1 MDDRPEPPRPRIAAR
16 SAGYAGWIA
25 AAEPRSFDL
34 DSQRHAATRL
44 EGQPLISVLVP
55 VYRVPLEFLA
65 AALDSLSAQTYPHWE
80 ACLACADPDDAEIP
94 RLLAARQQ
102 ADARVRIVKLDV
114 NDGIS
119 AATNAALAAAR
130 GEFIALLDHDDLLA
144 PEAFHRM
151 AEAIQATPDADLL
164 YSDKDCIDERGT
176 IRQRPLF
183 KPEWSPEMLYS
194 ANYLTHLNLLR
205 RSLVVDLG
213 GFRAHTDGA
222 QDWDI
227 FLRVSEQARS
237 IVRVPGVHYH
247 WRLHAA
253 STSLG
258 GVAAKPYVS
267 NAQHVALQESLD
279 RRELPAEIV
288 PSPESGFQVRFRI
301 PAEAP
306 VHVILE
312 GTAQAPTELG
322 PLVREVAAA
331 LAALPIDIPAGA
343 APEPLRRRL
352 TVLAHADRREA
363 VIAAVSAEGGT
374 PGDVEVEVLDCRPE
388 QVALETQVRT
398 AVARWSARRGA
409 IVFVSGRV
417 AVLREGWLA
426 ALVGWVTAHPEIGF
440 ATGLVVGAD
449 GNVIECG
456 LVVDAKGEGTPL
468 FRGIPPTQWGSFG
481 GPMWYRNTSAA
492 NPWALA
498 VKADAWKEADGLD
511 PTLRLDRAFTT
522 LCTRIRGQGYRGVV
536 EPHARVTIGP
546 GPLAPV
552 PPFDSSLGNDP
563 YFHPAYASVVPLRLG
578 SGPEA
583 SRARR
588 PRVLRHLPPA
598 LVVAGMHRSGTSLVA
613 SLVAGAGVSM
623 GTRLLA
629 AGRGN
634 TRGHFEDL
642 DFQEFH
648 QRALRSNGLHGDGL
662 VPAGQP
668 EVPEALEPRA
678 RELVAARRVTGKPW
692 GWKDPRTLL
701 FLDFWNE
708 AVPETSWLLVFR
720 SPWEVADSLYRR
732 LDETTTSDPLLAIQ
746 AWMHANRLLLDFA
759 RRHPGRCL
767 VRELGQVT
775 TDPRRTFAAIRS
787 HLGVPLGKPP
797 ACFDPALLGGD
808 SAVIEEQAE
817 IVRTFLPE
825 AEALYHDLRREAGS
839 EVPLPAAR
847 RRSQADPRR
856 VAAVAAVTAWAR
868 ASRTQIHALAAHA
881 SAVEAAAARD
891 AAMQTAAA
899 ASAAAKEAGDTLT
912 RDAALVRTEAAR
924 EVAAV
929 RAEMARDSTAV
940 RAAAEAEI
948 AAARAELSRVTA
960 SCADTTRQVLDQE
973 ASRTAEIAR
982 QRDEIEA
989 LLGELHRVHVRLDEA
1004 TGVAALE
1011 PRKRTV
1017 DKLRREAS
1025 RLARQARRI
1034 VREQVLGGKQGDRQR

>member
-1 MDDRPEPPRPRIAAR
+1 MDNRRPLAPPQGSQAR
-16 SAGYAGWIA
+16 SGGYASWID

-34 DSQRHAATRL
+34 DSQRAAGARL

-65 AALDSLSAQTYPHWE
+65 AALDSLAAQTYPHWE

-119 AATNAALAAAR
+119 AATNASLAAAR

-151 AEAIQATPDADLL
+151 AEAIQGAPDADLL
-164 YSDKDCIDERGT
+164 YSDKDCIDEQGK

-205 RSLVVDLG
+205 RSLVVALG

-267 NAQHVALQESLD
+267 NAQQVALQESLD
-279 RRELPAEIV
+279 RRDLPAVIV

-306 VHVILE
+306 VHVIIE
-312 GTAQAPTELG
+312 GTAQGSAELG
-322 PLVREVAAA
+322 VLVRDIA
-331 LAALPIDIPAGA
+331 LTLSTLPVDVPPGT

-352 TVLAHADRREA
+352 TVLSHPNRRDTLIAELA
-363 VIAAVSAEGGT
+363 VDQGSMSGIDIAVVDSRPAE
-374 PGDVEVEVLDCRPE
+374 
-388 QVALETQVRT
+388 VALDLKT
-398 AVARWSARRGA
+398 AVKAWPAAGGA
-409 IVFVSGRV
+409 IVFVSGAV

-440 ATGLVVGAD
+440 ASGLIVGAD
-449 GNVIECG
+449 GNVVECG
-456 LVVDAKGEGTPL
+456 LVVDANGEGTPL

-498 VKADAWKEADGLD
+498 LKAEAWESVRGINPRLHLPQAFVDLCGN
-511 PTLRLDRAFTT
+511 LRR
-522 LCTRIRGQGYRGVV
+522 RGYRGVV

-552 PPFDSSLGNDP
+552 PPFDPSLGDDP
-563 YFHPAYASVVPLRLG
+563 YFHPAYASIVPLRLA

-588 PRVLRHLPPA
+588 PRALRCLPPA

-634 TRGHFEDL
+634 ERGHFEDL
-642 DFQEFH
+642 DFQELH
-648 QRALRSNGLHGDGL
+648 QKALRANGLHGDGI

-668 EVPEALEPRA
+668 AVPAGLLSRA
-678 RELVAARRVTGKPW
+678 RELIAARRATGKPW

-701 FLDFWNE
+701 FLDFWSEVAPE
-708 AVPETSWLLVFR
+708 ASWLLVFR

-732 LDETTTSDPLLAIQ
+732 LDETTTSDPLLAIH

-775 TDPRRTFAAIRS
+775 AEPRRTFAAIRD

-808 SAVIEEQAE
+808 RSVVEEQAE
-817 IVRTFLPE
+817 LVRTLLPE
-825 AEALYHDLRREAGS
+825 ADALYHELRREAGS
-839 EVPLPAAR
+839 EVPLPASR
-847 RRSQADPRR
+847 CRTHDDPRR
-856 VAAVAAVTAWAR
+856 AAALAGVTAWAR
-868 ASRTQIHALAAHA
+868 ASRTQTHAHAAHV
-881 SAVEAAAARD
+881 SAVEAVASRD
-891 AAMQTAAA
+891 AAIGMAAA
-899 ASAAAKEAGDTLT
+899 AGAAAEEARDTLA
-912 RDAALVRTEAAR
+912 REAAFVRAEAAR
-924 EVAAV
+924 EVATV
-929 RAEMARDSTAV
+929 RAEMARDSIEV

-948 AAARAELSRVTA
+948 AAVRAELSRVTA
-960 SCADTTRQVLDQE
+960 ACADTTRQVLDEE
-973 ASRTAEIAR
+973 ASRSAEIAR
-982 QRDEIEA
+982 QHDEIEA

-1004 TGVAALE
+1004 TGVAALK
-1011 PRKRTV
+1011 PRKWTV
-1017 DKLRREAS
+1017 DKVRREAS

-1034 VREQVLGGKQGDRQR
+1034 VRQQVLGGRKGDRQR

>member
-1 MDDRPEPPRPRIAAR
+1 MDNRRPRTPPRGSEAR
-16 SAGYAGWIA
+16 SSGYAAWIA
-25 AAEPRSFDL
+25 AAEPRACDL
-34 DSQRHAATRL
+34 DSQRAAATRL

-65 AALDSLSAQTYPHWE
+65 AALDSLAAQTYPHWE

-119 AATNAALAAAR
+119 AATNAALAAAQ

-151 AEAIQATPDADLL
+151 AEAIQASPDADLL
-164 YSDKDCIDERGT
+164 YSDKDCIDERGKV
-176 IRQRPLF
+176 RQRPLF

-213 GFRAHTDGA
+213 GFRTHTDGA

-237 IVRVPGVHYH
+237 IVRVPGIHYH

-267 NAQHVALQESLD
+267 NAQQVALQESLD
-279 RRELPAEIV
+279 RLDLPAEIV

-306 VHVILE
+306 VHVIIE
-312 GTAQAPTELG
+312 GTAQAPAELG
-322 PLVREVAAA
+322 PLVRDIAAA
-331 LAALPIDIPAGA
+331 LSTLPVDLPPGA

-352 TVLAHADRREA
+352 TVLSPPDRRDALTAELAAHEGRLSGIDIA
-363 VIAAVSAEGGT
+363 VVDSR
-374 PGDVEVEVLDCRPE
+374 PGE
-388 QVALETQVRT
+388 VALDLKT
-398 AVARWSARRGA
+398 AVKAWPTDGGA

-449 GNVIECG
+449 GLVVECG
-456 LVVDAKGEGTPL
+456 LVVDVKGEGTPL
-468 FRGIPPTQWGSFG
+468 FRGTPPTQWGSFG

-498 VKADAWKEADGLD
+498 LKADAWEEADGLD

-522 LCTRIRGQGYRGVV
+522 LCSRIRGQGYRGVV
-536 EPHARVTIGP
+536 EPHARVTLGP
-546 GPLAPV
+546 GPLDPV
-552 PPFDSSLGNDP
+552 PPFDRSLGEDP
-563 YFHPAYASVVPLRLG
+563 YFHPSYASVVPLRLG

-588 PRVLRHLPPA
+588 PRALRSLTPA

-634 TRGHFEDL
+634 ARGHFEDL

-648 QRALRSNGLHGDGL
+648 QRALRANGLHGDGI

-668 EVPEALEPRA
+668 AVPEGLEPRA
-678 RELVAARRVTGKPW
+678 HELVAARRAMGKPW

-701 FLDFWNE
+701 FLDFWSEVAPE
-708 AVPETSWLLVFR
+708 ASWLLVFR

-732 LDETTTSDPLLAIQ
+732 LDETTTSDPLLAIH

-767 VRELGQVT
+767 IRELGQVT
-775 TDPRRTFAAIRS
+775 AEPERTFAAIRD
-787 HLGVPLGKPP
+787 HLGVPLDEPP

-808 SAVIEEQAE
+808 RAAIEEHAE
-817 IVRTFLPE
+817 LVGTLLPE
-825 AEALYHDLRREAGS
+825 ADALYHDLRREAGS
-839 EVPLPAAR
+839 AVPLPASR

-856 VAAVAAVTAWAR
+856 AAAVAAVTAWAR
-868 ASRTQIHALAAHA
+868 ASRTQTHAHAAHV
-881 SAVEAAAARD
+881 SAVEAVAARD
-891 AAMQTAAA
+891 AAIGTAAA
-899 ASAAAKEAGDTLT
+899 ASAAAIEARET
-912 RDAALVRTEAAR
+912 LVREAA
-924 EVAAV
+924 AI
-929 RAEMARDSTAV
+929 RAEAARDSTAV
-940 RAAAEAEI
+940 RAAAAAEI
-948 AAARAELSRVTA
+948 AALRAELSRVTA

-1004 TGVAALE
+1004 TGVAALK
-1011 PRKRTV
+1011 PGKRTV
-1017 DKLRREAS
+1017 DKVRREAS

-1034 VREQVLGGKQGDRQR
+1034 VREQVLGAKQGNRKP

>member
-1 MDDRPEPPRPRIAAR
+1 MDNRRPMVPPRRSQAR
-16 SAGYAGWIA
+16 SGGYASWID

-34 DSQRHAATRL
+34 DSQRDAGT
-44 EGQPLISVLVP
+44 GGDSQPLISVLVP

-65 AALDSLSAQTYPHWE
+65 AALDSLSAQTYSHWE
-80 ACLACADPDDAEIP
+80 ACLACADAEDAEIP

-164 YSDKDCIDERGT
+164 YSDKDCIDERGK

-267 NAQHVALQESLD
+267 NAQQVALQESLD
-279 RRELPAEIV
+279 RRDLSAEIV

-306 VHVILE
+306 VHVIVE
-312 GTAQAPTELG
+312 GTAQTPAELG
-322 PLVREVAAA
+322 PLVRDIAAA
-331 LAALPIDIPAGA
+331 LSTLPVDIPPGA
-343 APEPLRRRL
+343 APELLRRRL
-352 TVLAHADRREA
+352 TVLSPPDRRDA
-363 VIAAVSAEGGT
+363 LIAELAAHEGRLSGVDIALVDSR
-374 PGDVEVEVLDCRPE
+374 PGE
-388 QVALETQVRT
+388 VALNLKS
-398 AVARWSARRGA
+398 AVKAWPSDDGA
-409 IVFVSGRV
+409 IVVVSGRV

-449 GNVIECG
+449 GNVVECG

-498 VKADAWKEADGLD
+498 LKAEAWQSVRGINPLLCL
-511 PTLRLDRAFTT
+511 PQAFVD
-522 LCTRIRGQGYRGVV
+522 LCGNVRRRGYRGVV

-552 PPFDSSLGNDP
+552 PPFDPSLGDDP

-578 SGPEA
+578 SGPES

-588 PRVLRHLPPA
+588 PRALQSLPPA

-634 TRGHFEDL
+634 ARGHFEDL
-642 DFQEFH
+642 DFQELH
-648 QRALRSNGLHGDGL
+648 QKALRANGLHGDGI

-668 EVPEALEPRA
+668 HVPEGLEPRA
-678 RELVAARRVTGKPW
+678 RELIAARRANGKPW

-701 FLDFWNE
+701 FLDFWSEVAPE
-708 AVPETSWLLVFR
+708 ASWLLVFR

-732 LDETTTSDPLLAIQ
+732 LDETTTSDPLLAIH

-775 TDPRRTFAAIRS
+775 AAPERTFAAIRD

-797 ACFDPALLGGD
+797 ACFDPTLLGGD
-808 SAVIEEQAE
+808 QGVIEEQAE
-817 IVRTFLPE
+817 LVRTLLPE
-825 AEALYHDLRREAGS
+825 ADSLYHELRREAGS
-839 EVPLPAAR
+839 AVPLPTTR
-847 RRSQADPRR
+847 RRSEADPRR
-856 VAAVAAVTAWAR
+856 AAAVAGVTAWAR
-868 ASRTQIHALAAHA
+868 ASRTQTHAHAAHV
-881 SAVEAAAARD
+881 SAVEAVAARD
-891 AAMQTAAA
+891 AAIATAAA
-899 ASAAAKEAGDTLT
+899 ANAAAIEARETLARET
-912 RDAALVRTEAAR
+912 AAIRAAAAR
-924 EVAAV
+924 EVA
-929 RAEMARDSTAV
+929 TV

-948 AAARAELSRVTA
+948 AAARAELSRVRA
-960 SCADTTRQVLDQE
+960 SSADTTRQVLDQE

-1004 TGVAALE
+1004 TGVAALK
-1011 PRKRTV
+1011 PGKRTI
-1017 DKLRREAS
+1017 DKVRREAS

>member
-1 MDDRPEPPRPRIAAR
+1 MDDRRPMVPPRRSQAR
-16 SAGYAGWIA
+16 SGGYASWID

-34 DSQRHAATRL
+34 DSQRDAGTGSDSH
-44 EGQPLISVLVP
+44 PLISVLVP

-65 AALDSLSAQTYPHWE
+65 AALDSLSAQTYSHWE
-80 ACLACADPDDAEIP
+80 ACLACADPEDAEIP

-119 AATNAALAAAR
+119 AATNASLAAAR

-151 AEAIQATPDADLL
+151 AEAIQASPDADLL
-164 YSDKDCIDERGT
+164 YSDKDCIDEQGK

-205 RSLVVDLG
+205 RSLVVALG
-213 GFRAHTDGA
+213 GFRPHTDGA

-267 NAQHVALQESLD
+267 NAQQVALQESLD
-279 RRELPAEIV
+279 RLDLPAEIV
-288 PSPESGFQVRFRI
+288 PSPESGFQVCFRI

-306 VHVILE
+306 VHVIID
-312 GTAQAPTELG
+312 GTAQAPAELG
-322 PLVREVAAA
+322 PLVRDIAAA
-331 LAALPIDIPAGA
+331 LSTLPVDVPAGA

-352 TVLAHADRREA
+352 TVLSPPDRRDA
-363 VIAAVSAEGGT
+363 LIAALAAHEGRLSGIDIVVVDSRLGEGALDLKSAVKAWPADG
-374 PGDVEVEVLDCRPE
+374 
-388 QVALETQVRT
+388 
-398 AVARWSARRGA
+398 GA
-409 IVFVSGRV
+409 IVVVSGRV

-449 GNVIECG
+449 GNVVECG

-468 FRGIPPTQWGSFG
+468 FRGTPPTQWGSFG

-498 VKADAWKEADGLD
+498 LKADAWEEAAGLD

-546 GPLAPV
+546 GPLAAV
-552 PPFDSSLGNDP
+552 PAFDPSLGEDP
-563 YFHPAYASVVPLRLG
+563 YFHPAYASVVPLRLAA
-578 SGPEA
+578 GPEA

-588 PRVLRHLPPA
+588 PLALQGLPSA

-613 SLVAGAGVSM
+613 SLVVGAGVSM
-623 GTRLLA
+623 GARLLA

-634 TRGHFEDL
+634 ERGHFEDL

-648 QRALRSNGLHGDGL
+648 QRALRANGLHGDGI
-662 VPAGQP
+662 VPAGEP
-668 EVPEALEPRA
+668 AVPEGLLPRA
-678 RELVAARRVTGKPW
+678 RELVAARRATGKPW

-701 FLDFWNE
+701 FLDFWSEVAPE
-708 AVPETSWLLVFR
+708 ASWLLVFR

-732 LDETTTSDPLLAIQ
+732 LDETTTSDPLLAIH

-775 TDPRRTFAAIRS
+775 AEPERTFAAIRN

-808 SAVIEEQAE
+808 RGVIEEQAE
-817 IVRTFLPE
+817 LVRTLLPE
-825 AEALYHDLRREAGS
+825 ADALYHDLRREAGS
-839 EVPLPAAR
+839 AVPLPATR

-856 VAAVAAVTAWAR
+856 AAALTGVTAWAR
-868 ASRTQIHALAAHA
+868 ASRTQTHAHAAHV
-881 SAVEAAAARD
+881 SAVEAVAARD
-891 AAMQTAAA
+891 AAIGMAAA
-899 ASAAAKEAGDTLT
+899 ASAAAEEARDTLA
-912 RDAALVRTEAAR
+912 REAATIH
-924 EVAAV
+924 ADA
-929 RAEMARDSTAV
+929 ARDSTAV
-940 RAAAEAEI
+940 RAAAAAEI
-948 AAARAELSRVTA
+948 AAVRAELSRVTA
-960 SCADTTRQVLDQE
+960 SYADTTRQVLDQE

-1004 TGVAALE
+1004 TGVAALK
-1011 PRKRTV
+1011 PGKRTI
-1017 DKLRREAS
+1017 DKVRREAS

-1034 VREQVLGGKQGDRQR
+1034 VREQVLGDRKENRQR

>member
-1 MDDRPEPPRPRIAAR
+1 MDDRQEPPRPRIAAR

-25 AAEPRSFDL
+25 AAEPRVCDL
-34 DSQRHAATRL
+34 DSQRHAPTRCDS
-44 EGQPLISVLVP
+44 QPLISVLVP
-55 VYRVPLEFLA
+55 VYRVPLEFLV

-130 GEFIALLDHDDLLA
+130 GNFIALLDHDDLLA

-164 YSDKDCIDERGT
+164 YSDKDCIDERGK

-237 IVRVPGVHYH
+237 IVRVPGIHYH

-267 NAQHVALQESLD
+267 NAQQVALQESLD
-279 RRELPAEIV
+279 RRDLPAEIV

-306 VHVILE
+306 VHVILQ
-312 GTAQAPTELG
+312 GTAQAPAELG
-322 PLVREVAAA
+322 PLVRDIAAA
-331 LAALPIDIPAGA
+331 LSSLPVDVPPGA

-352 TVLAHADRREA
+352 TVLSPPDRRDALVAALAAQEGRLSGIDIA
-363 VIAAVSAEGGT
+363 VVDSRPDEIAVDLKSAVKAW
-374 PGDVEVEVLDCRPE
+374 P
-388 QVALETQVRT
+388 T
-398 AVARWSARRGA
+398 AGGA

-449 GNVIECG
+449 GNVVECG
-456 LVVDAKGEGTPL
+456 LVVDAHGEGTPL

-492 NPWALA
+492 SPWALA
-498 VKADAWKEADGLD
+498 VKTDAWKEADGFN

-546 GPLAPV
+546 GPLAAV
-552 PPFDSSLGNDP
+552 PPFDPSLGEDP

-578 SGPEA
+578 SGPES

-588 PRVLRHLPPA
+588 SRALQSLPSA

-634 TRGHFEDL
+634 ARGHFEDL
-642 DFQEFH
+642 DFQELH
-648 QRALRSNGLHGDGL
+648 QKALRANGLHGDGI
-662 VPAGQP
+662 VPTGQP
-668 EVPEALEPRA
+668 DVPEALEPRA
-678 RELVAARRVTGKPW
+678 RELVAARRATGKPW

-701 FLDFWNE
+701 FLDFWSDVAPE
-708 AVPETSWLLVFR
+708 ASWLLVFR

-732 LDETTTSDPLLAIQ
+732 LDETTTSEPLLAIH

-775 TDPRRTFAAIRS
+775 AEPERTFAAIRD

-808 SAVIEEQAE
+808 RGGIEEQAE
-817 IVRTFLPE
+817 LVRTLLPE
-825 AEALYHDLRREAGS
+825 ADSLYHELRREAGS
-839 EVPLPAAR
+839 AVPLPATR

-856 VAAVAAVTAWAR
+856 AAALTGVTAWAR
-868 ASRTQIHALAAHA
+868 ASRTQTHAHAAHV
-881 SAVEAAAARD
+881 SAVEAVAARD
-891 AAMQTAAA
+891 AAIGMAAA
-899 ASAAAKEAGDTLT
+899 ASAAADEARDTLA
-912 RDAALVRTEAAR
+912 REAA
-924 EVAAV
+924 
-929 RAEMARDSTAV
+929 TI

-960 SCADTTRQVLDQE
+960 ASADTTRQVLDQE

-989 LLGELHRVHVRLDEA
+989 LLGELHRVHVRLDEV
-1004 TGVAALE
+1004 TGVAALK
-1011 PRKRTV
+1011 PGKRTI
-1017 DKLRREAS
+1017 DKVRREAS

>member
-1 MDDRPEPPRPRIAAR
+1 MDNRRPMVPPRRSQAR
-16 SAGYAGWIA
+16 SGGYASWID

-34 DSQRHAATRL
+34 DSQRDAGT
-44 EGQPLISVLVP
+44 GGDSQPLISVLVP

-65 AALDSLSAQTYPHWE
+65 AALDSLSAQTYSHWE
-80 ACLACADPDDAEIP
+80 ACLACADAEDAEIP

-119 AATNAALAAAR
+119 AATNASLAAAR

-151 AEAIQATPDADLL
+151 AEAIQASPDADLL
-164 YSDKDCIDERGT
+164 YSDKDCIDEQGK

-205 RSLVVDLG
+205 RSLVVALG
-213 GFRAHTDGA
+213 GFRPHTDGA

-267 NAQHVALQESLD
+267 NAQQVALQESLD
-279 RRELPAEIV
+279 RRDLPAEIV

-306 VHVILE
+306 VHVIVE
-312 GTAQAPTELG
+312 GTAQAPAELA
-322 PLVREVAAA
+322 PLVRDVAAA
-331 LAALPIDIPAGA
+331 LAALPVDIPAGA

-352 TVLAHADRREA
+352 TVLSPPDRRDA
-363 VIAAVSAEGGT
+363 LIAALAAHEGRLSGIDIVVVDSRLGEGALDLKSAVKAWPADG
-374 PGDVEVEVLDCRPE
+374 
-388 QVALETQVRT
+388 
-398 AVARWSARRGA
+398 GA
-409 IVFVSGRV
+409 IVVVSGRV

-449 GNVIECG
+449 GLVVECG

-468 FRGIPPTQWGSFG
+468 FRGTPPTQWGSFG

-498 VKADAWKEADGLD
+498 LKADAWEEAAGLD

-546 GPLAPV
+546 GPLAAV
-552 PPFDSSLGNDP
+552 PAFDPSLGEDP
-563 YFHPAYASVVPLRLG
+563 YFHPAYASVVPLRLAA
-578 SGPEA
+578 GPEA

-588 PRVLRHLPPA
+588 PRALQGLPSA

-634 TRGHFEDL
+634 ARGHFEDL

-648 QRALRSNGLHGDGL
+648 QKALRANGLHGDGI
-662 VPAGQP
+662 VPSGQP
-668 EVPEALEPRA
+668 AVPEGLEPRA
-678 RELVAARRVTGKPW
+678 RELIAARRATGKPW

-708 AVPETSWLLVFR
+708 VVPEASWLLVFR
-720 SPWEVADSLYRR
+720 SPWGVADSLYRR
-732 LDETTTSDPLLAIQ
+732 LDETTTSDPLLAIH

-775 TDPRRTFAAIRS
+775 AEPERTFAAIRD

-808 SAVIEEQAE
+808 RVASEEQAE
-817 IVRTFLPE
+817 LVRTLLPE
-825 AEALYHDLRREAGS
+825 ADALYHDLRREAGS
-839 EVPLPAAR
+839 AVPLPATR

-856 VAAVAAVTAWAR
+856 AAALTGVTAWAR
-868 ASRTQIHALAAHA
+868 ASRTQTHAHAAHV
-881 SAVEAAAARD
+881 SAVEAVAARD
-891 AAMQTAAA
+891 AAIGTAAA
-899 ASAAAKEAGDTLT
+899 ASAAAIE
-912 RDAALVRTEAAR
+912 AR
-924 EVAAV
+924 ETL
-929 RAEMARDSTAV
+929 ARDSTAI
-940 RAAAEAEI
+940 RAAAAAEI
-948 AAARAELSRVTA
+948 AAVRAELSRVTA

-973 ASRTAEIAR
+973 ANRTAEIAR
-982 QRDEIEA
+982 QQDEIEV

-1004 TGVAALE
+1004 TGVAALK
-1011 PRKRTV
+1011 PGKRTI
-1017 DKLRREAS
+1017 DKVRREAS

-1034 VREQVLGGKQGDRQR
+1034 VREQVLGDRKGNRQR

>member
-1 MDDRPEPPRPRIAAR
+1 MVPPRRSQAR
-16 SAGYAGWIA
+16 SGGYASWID

-34 DSQRHAATRL
+34 DSQRDAGA
-44 EGQPLISVLVP
+44 GGDSQPLISVLVP
-55 VYRVPLEFLA
+55 VYRVPLDFLA

-119 AATNAALAAAR
+119 AATNASLAAAR

-151 AEAIQATPDADLL
+151 AEAIQASPEADLL
-164 YSDKDCIDERGT
+164 YSDKDCIDEQGK

-205 RSLVVDLG
+205 RSLVVALG
-213 GFRAHTDGA
+213 GFRPHTDGA

-267 NAQHVALQESLD
+267 NAQQVALQESLD
-279 RRELPAEIV
+279 RLDLPAEIA

-306 VHVILE
+306 VHVIVD
-312 GTAQAPTELG
+312 GTAQAPAELG
-322 PLVREVAAA
+322 PLVRDIAAA
-331 LAALPIDIPAGA
+331 LSTLPVDVPAGA
-343 APEPLRRRL
+343 APELLRRRL
-352 TVLAHADRREA
+352 TVLSPPDRRDA
-363 VIAAVSAEGGT
+363 LIAALAAHEGRLSGIDIAVVDSRPGEGALDLKSAVKAWPAEG
-374 PGDVEVEVLDCRPE
+374 
-388 QVALETQVRT
+388 
-398 AVARWSARRGA
+398 GA
-409 IVFVSGRV
+409 IVFVSGRA

-440 ATGLVVGAD
+440 ATGLIVGAD
-449 GNVIECG
+449 GNVVECG

-468 FRGIPPTQWGSFG
+468 FRGTPPTQWGSFG

-498 VKADAWKEADGLD
+498 LKADAWEEAAGLD

-546 GPLAPV
+546 GPLAAV
-552 PPFDSSLGNDP
+552 PAFDPSLGEDP
-563 YFHPAYASVVPLRLG
+563 YFHPAYASVVPLRLAA
-578 SGPEA
+578 GPEA

-588 PRVLRHLPPA
+588 PRALQGLPPA

-634 TRGHFEDL
+634 ARGHFEDL

-648 QRALRSNGLHGDGL
+648 QKALRANGLHGDGI
-662 VPAGQP
+662 VPSGQP
-668 EVPEALEPRA
+668 AVPEGLEPRA
-678 RELVAARRVTGKPW
+678 RELIAVRRATVKPW

-701 FLDFWNE
+701 FLDFWSE
-708 AVPETSWLLVFR
+708 VVPEASWLLVFR
-720 SPWEVADSLYRR
+720 SPWEVADSLFRR
-732 LDETTTSDPLLAIQ
+732 LDETTTSDPLLAIH

-775 TDPRRTFAAIRS
+775 AEPGRTFAAIRD
-787 HLGVPLGKPP
+787 HLGVPLGEPP
-797 ACFDPALLGGD
+797 ACFDPTLLGGD
-808 SAVIEEQAE
+808 RVASEEQAE
-817 IVRTFLPE
+817 LVRTLLPE
-825 AEALYHDLRREAGS
+825 ADALYHDLRREAGS
-839 EVPLPAAR
+839 AVPLPAMR

-856 VAAVAAVTAWAR
+856 AAALTGVTAWAR
-868 ASRTQIHALAAHA
+868 ASRTQTHAHAAHV
-881 SAVEAAAARD
+881 SAVEAVAARD
-891 AAMQTAAA
+891 AAIGTAAA
-899 ASAAAKEAGDTLT
+899 ASAAAREARETLA
-912 RDAALVRTEAAR
+912 REAAAIR
-924 EVAAV
+924 AAAAAEIAAV
-929 RAEMARDSTAV
+929 RAE
-940 RAAAEAEI
+940 
-948 AAARAELSRVTA
+948 LSQVTA

-982 QRDEIEA
+982 QQDEIEV

-1004 TGVAALE
+1004 TGVAALK
-1011 PRKRTV
+1011 PGKRTI
-1017 DKLRREAS
+1017 DKVRREAS

-1034 VREQVLGGKQGDRQR
+1034 VREQVLGDRKGNRQR

>member
-1 MDDRPEPPRPRIAAR
+1 MDDRRSTAPPRGPQAR
-16 SAGYAGWIA
+16 SAGYPAWIA
-25 AAEPRSFDL
+25 AAEPRVCDL
-34 DSQRHAATRL
+34 DSQRAAATTRL
-44 EGQPLISVLVP
+44 DSQPLISVLVP
-55 VYRVPLEFLA
+55 VYRVPLEFLT
-65 AALDSLSAQTYPHWE
+65 AALDSLGQQTYPHWE

-94 RLLAARQQ
+94 RLLTARQQ

-119 AATNAALAAAR
+119 AATNAALSVAR

-151 AEAIQATPDADLL
+151 AEAIHATPDADLL
-164 YSDKDCIDERGT
+164 YSDKDCIDEQGK

-227 FLRVSEQARS
+227 FLRVSEQARR

-267 NAQHVALQESLD
+267 NAQQVALQESLD
-279 RRELPAEIV
+279 RRDLPAEIV

-312 GTAQAPTELG
+312 GTAQAPAELG
-322 PLVREVAAA
+322 PLVRDIAAA
-331 LAALPIDIPAGA
+331 LSTLPVDVPPGA

-352 TVLAHADRREA
+352 TVLSPPDRRDALTAELAAHEGRLSGIDIA
-363 VIAAVSAEGGT
+363 VVDSR
-374 PGDVEVEVLDCRPE
+374 PGE
-388 QVALETQVRT
+388 VALDLKS
-398 AVARWSARRGA
+398 AVKAWPTDGGA
-409 IVFVSGRV
+409 IVLVSGRV

-449 GNVIECG
+449 GNVVECG
-456 LVVDAKGEGTPL
+456 LVVDANGEGTPL
-468 FRGIPPTQWGSFG
+468 FRGTPPTQWGSFG

-498 VKADAWKEADGLD
+498 VKADAWVNADGLD
-511 PTLRLDRAFTT
+511 STLRLDRAFTT
-522 LCTRIRGQGYRGVV
+522 LCTRIRSQGYRGVV
-536 EPHARVTIGP
+536 EPHARATIGP
-546 GPLAPV
+546 GPLASV
-552 PPFDSSLGNDP
+552 PPFDPSLGDDP

-588 PRVLRHLPPA
+588 PRALQGFPPA

-634 TRGHFEDL
+634 ARGHFEDL

-648 QRALRSNGLHGDGL
+648 QKALRANGLHGDGI

-668 EVPEALEPRA
+668 AVPEGLEPRA
-678 RELVAARRVTGKPW
+678 RELVAARRATGKPW

-701 FLDFWNE
+701 FLDFWSE
-708 AVPETSWLLVFR
+708 VVPEASWLLVFR

-732 LDETTTSDPLLAIQ
+732 LDETTTSDPLLAID

-775 TDPRRTFAAIRS
+775 AEPGRTFAAIRD
-787 HLGVPLGKPP
+787 HLGVPMGTPP
-797 ACFDPALLGGD
+797 VCFDPTLLGGD
-808 SAVIEEQAE
+808 REASEEQAE
-817 IVRTFLPE
+817 LVRTLLPE
-825 AEALYHDLRREAGS
+825 ADALYHELRRESGS
-839 EVPLPAAR
+839 AVPLPASR
-847 RRSQADPRR
+847 RRAHDDPRR
-856 VAAVAAVTAWAR
+856 AAALTGVTAWAR
-868 ASRTQIHALAAHA
+868 ASRTQIHAHAAHA
-881 SAVEAAAARD
+881 SAVEAVAARD
-891 AAMQTAAA
+891 AAIGTAAA
-899 ASAAAKEAGDTLT
+899 AG
-912 RDAALVRTEAAR
+912 
-924 EVAAV
+924 
-929 RAEMARDSTAV
+929 
-940 RAAAEAEI
+940 AAAEAEI
-948 AAARAELSRVTA
+948 AAVRAELSRVTA
-960 SCADTTRQVLDQE
+960 SCADATRQVLDQE

-1004 TGVAALE
+1004 TGVAALK
-1011 PRKRTV
+1011 PGKRTV
-1017 DKLRREAS
+1017 DKVRREAS

-1034 VREQVLGGKQGDRQR
+1034 VREQVLGDRKGHRQR

>member
-1 MDDRPEPPRPRIAAR
+1 MDNRRPLTPPRGSQAR
-16 SAGYAGWIA
+16 STGYSAWIA
-25 AAEPRSFDL
+25 AAEPRVCDL
-34 DSQRHAATRL
+34 DVQRAAATRL

-102 ADARVRIVKLDV
+102 ADGRVRIVKLDV

-119 AATNAALAAAR
+119 AATNASLAAAR

-151 AEAIQATPDADLL
+151 AEAIQASPDADLL
-164 YSDKDCIDERGT
+164 YSDKDCIDEQGK

-205 RSLVVDLG
+205 RSLVVALG
-213 GFRAHTDGA
+213 GFRTHTDGA

-267 NAQHVALQESLD
+267 NAQQVALQESLD
-279 RRELPAEIV
+279 RQDLPAEIV

-306 VHVILE
+306 IHVILE
-312 GTAQAPTELG
+312 GTAQAPAELG
-322 PLVREVAAA
+322 PLVRDIAKA
-331 LAALPIDIPAGA
+331 LFALPVDVPPGA

-352 TVLAHADRREA
+352 TVLSPRDRRDKLIAELAMDEGSMSGIDIA
-363 VIAAVSAEGGT
+363 VVDSR
-374 PGDVEVEVLDCRPE
+374 PGE
-388 QVALETQVRT
+388 VALNLKS
-398 AVARWSARRGA
+398 AVKAWPTDGGA
-409 IVFVSGRV
+409 IVVVSGRA

-449 GNVIECG
+449 GLVVECG
-456 LVVDAKGEGTPL
+456 LVVDAKGKGTPL

-498 VKADAWKEADGLD
+498 VKAEAWESVRGINPLLCLPQAFVDLCGK
-511 PTLRLDRAFTT
+511 LRR
-522 LCTRIRGQGYRGVV
+522 RGYRGVV

-552 PPFDSSLGNDP
+552 PPFDPSLGDDP

-578 SGPEA
+578 SGPVA

-588 PRVLRHLPPA
+588 PLSLRRLPPA

-634 TRGHFEDL
+634 ARGHFEDL
-642 DFQEFH
+642 DFQELH
-648 QRALRSNGLHGDGL
+648 QKALRANGLHGDGI

-668 EVPEALEPRA
+668 AVPEGLLPRA
-678 RELVAARRVTGKPW
+678 RELIAERRATGKPW

-701 FLDFWNE
+701 FLDFWSEMAPE
-708 AVPETSWLLVFR
+708 ASWLLLFR

-732 LDETTTSDPLLAIQ
+732 LDETTTSEPLLAIH

-759 RRHPGRCL
+759 SRHPGRCL

-775 TDPRRTFAAIRS
+775 AEPGRTFAAIRD
-787 HLGVPLGKPP
+787 HLGVPLGKPS
-797 ACFDPALLGGD
+797 ACFDPALLSGD
-808 SAVIEEQAE
+808 RAVIEEQAE
-817 IVRTFLPE
+817 LVRTLLPE
-825 AEALYHDLRREAGS
+825 ADALYHELRREAGS
-839 EVPLPAAR
+839 AVPLPATR
-847 RRSQADPRR
+847 RRGHDDPRR
-856 VAAVAAVTAWAR
+856 AAAVTGVTAWAR
-868 ASRTQIHALAAHA
+868 ASRNQIHAHAAHV
-881 SAVEAAAARD
+881 SAVEAVAARD
-891 AAMQTAAA
+891 AALETAAA
-899 ASAAAKEAGDTLT
+899 ASVAADET
-912 RDAALVRTEAAR
+912 RDNLARETALVQSDAAR

-929 RAEMARDSTAV
+929 RT
-940 RAAAEAEI
+940 AAEAEI

-960 SCADTTRQVLDQE
+960 ASADTTRQVLAQE

-1004 TGVAALE
+1004 TGVAALK
-1011 PRKRTV
+1011 PRKRTI
-1017 DKLRREAS
+1017 DKVRREAS
-1025 RLARQARRI
+1025 INPAP
-1034 VREQVLGGKQGDRQR
+1034 

>member
-1 MDDRPEPPRPRIAAR
+1 MDDRRPMVPPRRSQAR
-16 SAGYAGWIA
+16 SGGYASWID

-34 DSQRHAATRL
+34 DSQRDAGTGSDSH
-44 EGQPLISVLVP
+44 PLISVLVP

-65 AALDSLSAQTYPHWE
+65 AALDSLSAQTYSHWE
-80 ACLACADPDDAEIP
+80 ACLACADAEDAEIP

-119 AATNAALAAAR
+119 AATNASLAAAQ

-151 AEAIQATPDADLL
+151 AEAIQASPDADLL
-164 YSDKDCIDERGT
+164 YSDKDCIDEQGK

-205 RSLVVDLG
+205 RSLVVALG
-213 GFRAHTDGA
+213 GFRPHTDGA

-267 NAQHVALQESLD
+267 NAQQVALQESLD
-279 RRELPAEIV
+279 RLDLPAEIV
-288 PSPESGFQVRFRI
+288 PSPESGFQVCFRI

-306 VHVILE
+306 VHVIID
-312 GTAQAPTELG
+312 GTAQAPAELG
-322 PLVREVAAA
+322 PLVRDIAAA
-331 LAALPIDIPAGA
+331 LSTLPVDVPAGA

-352 TVLAHADRREA
+352 TLLSPPDRRDA
-363 VIAAVSAEGGT
+363 LIAALAAHEGRLSGIDIAVVDSR
-374 PGDVEVEVLDCRPE
+374 PGE
-388 QVALETQVRT
+388 VALDLKS
-398 AVARWSARRGA
+398 AVKAWPADGGA
-409 IVFVSGRV
+409 IVVVSGRV

-449 GNVIECG
+449 GNVVECG

-468 FRGIPPTQWGSFG
+468 FRGTPPTQWGSFG

-498 VKADAWKEADGLD
+498 LKADAWEEAAGLD

-546 GPLAPV
+546 GPLAAV
-552 PPFDSSLGNDP
+552 PAFDPSLGEDP
-563 YFHPAYASVVPLRLG
+563 YFHPAYASVVPLRLAA
-578 SGPEA
+578 GPEA

-588 PRVLRHLPPA
+588 PRALQGLPSA

-634 TRGHFEDL
+634 ARGHFEDL

-648 QRALRSNGLHGDGL
+648 QKALRANGLHGDGI
-662 VPAGQP
+662 VPAGEP
-668 EVPEALEPRA
+668 AVPEGLLPRA
-678 RELVAARRVTGKPW
+678 RELVAARRATGKPW

-701 FLDFWNE
+701 FLDFWSEVAPE
-708 AVPETSWLLVFR
+708 ASWLLVFR

-732 LDETTTSDPLLAIQ
+732 LDETTTSDPLLAIH

-775 TDPRRTFAAIRS
+775 AEPERTFAAIRN

-808 SAVIEEQAE
+808 RGVIEEQAE
-817 IVRTFLPE
+817 LVRTLLPE
-825 AEALYHDLRREAGS
+825 ADALYHDLRREAGS
-839 EVPLPAAR
+839 AVPLPATR

-856 VAAVAAVTAWAR
+856 AAALTGVTAWAR
-868 ASRTQIHALAAHA
+868 ASRTQTHAHAAHV
-881 SAVEAAAARD
+881 SAVEAVAARD
-891 AAMQTAAA
+891 AAIGMAAA
-899 ASAAAKEAGDTLT
+899 ASAAAEEARDTLA
-912 RDAALVRTEAAR
+912 REAATI
-924 EVAAV
+924 
-929 RAEMARDSTAV
+929 RADAARDSTAV
-940 RAAAEAEI
+940 RAAAAAEI
-948 AAARAELSRVTA
+948 VAARAELSRVTA
-960 SCADTTRQVLDQE
+960 SYADTTRQVLDQE

-1004 TGVAALE
+1004 TGVAALK
-1011 PRKRTV
+1011 PGKRTI
-1017 DKLRREAS
+1017 DKVRREAS

-1034 VREQVLGGKQGDRQR
+1034 VREQVLGDRKENRQR

>member
-1 MDDRPEPPRPRIAAR
+1 MDDRPETPRPRIAAR
-16 SAGYAGWIA
+16 SAGYDGWIA
-25 AAEPRSFDL
+25 AAEPRPCDL
-34 DSQRHAATRL
+34 DSQRHAATKCDS
-44 EGQPLISVLVP
+44 QPLISVLVP
-55 VYRVPLEFLA
+55 VYRVPPEFLA
-65 AALDSLSAQTYPHWE
+65 AALDSLSQQTYPHWE

-94 RLLAARQQ
+94 RLLAARQA
-102 ADARVRIVKLDV
+102 ADARVRIVKLEA

-164 YSDKDCIDERGT
+164 YSDKDCIDERGK

-183 KPEWSPEMLYS
+183 KPQWSPEMLYS

-205 RSLVVDLG
+205 RSLVVALG

-237 IVRVPGVHYH
+237 IVRVPGIHYH

-267 NAQHVALQESLD
+267 NAQQVTLQESLD

-306 VHVILE
+306 VHVIIE
-312 GTAQAPTELG
+312 GTAQASTELG
-322 PLVREVAAA
+322 PLVREVAAL
-331 LAALPIDIPAGA
+331 LAALPVDIPAGA

-352 TVLAHADRREA
+352 TLLAHADRRDAILAEVAAHGSSASGIDLA
-363 VIAAVSAEGGT
+363 VVDSR
-374 PGDVEVEVLDCRPE
+374 PGE
-388 QVALETQVRT
+388 VALDLQS
-398 AVARWSARRGA
+398 AVKAWPTEGGA
-409 IVFVSGRV
+409 IVVVSGRA

-449 GNVIECG
+449 GNVVESG
-456 LVVDAKGEGTPL
+456 LVVDAKGEATPL

-552 PPFDSSLGNDP
+552 PPFDPSLGDDP

-634 TRGHFEDL
+634 ARGHFEDL

-648 QRALRSNGLHGDGL
+648 QRALRANGLHGDGI
-662 VPAGQP
+662 VPAGHP
-668 EVPEALEPRA
+668 EVPEGLEPRA
-678 RELVAARRVTGKPW
+678 RELVAARRAAGKPW

-701 FLDFWNE
+701 FLDFWSEVAPE
-708 AVPETSWLLVFR
+708 ASWLLVFR

-775 TDPRRTFAAIRS
+775 AEPGRTFAAIRD
-787 HLGVPLGKPP
+787 HLGVPLGEPP

-808 SAVIEEQAE
+808 SAAIEEQAE
-817 IVRTFLPE
+817 LVRTLIPE
-825 AEALYHDLRREAGS
+825 ADALYQDLRREAGS

-856 VAAVAAVTAWAR
+856 AAALTGVTAWAR
-868 ASRTQIHALAAHA
+868 ASRTQTHALAAHT
-881 SAVEAAAARD
+881 SAVEAVAARD

-899 ASAAAKEAGDTLT
+899 ASAAAAAARDTLASET
-912 RDAALVRTEAAR
+912 ALVRSEAAR
-924 EVAAV
+924 EVATV
-929 RAEMARDSTAV
+929 RAESASDSAAV

-948 AAARAELSRVTA
+948 AAVRAELSRVTA
-960 SCADTTRQVLDQE
+960 SCADTTRRVLDQE

-1004 TGVAALE
+1004 TGVAALK

-1025 RLARQARRI
+1025 RLARQTRKI
-1034 VREQVLGGKQGDRQR
+1034 VREGMFGNGQGSRQR

>member
-1 MDDRPEPPRPRIAAR
+1 MDDRRPMVPPRRSQAR
-16 SAGYAGWIA
+16 SGGYASWID

-34 DSQRHAATRL
+34 DSQRDAGT
-44 EGQPLISVLVP
+44 GGDSQPLISVLVP

-65 AALDSLSAQTYPHWE
+65 AALDSLSAQTYSHWE
-80 ACLACADPDDAEIP
+80 ACLACADAEDAEIP

-119 AATNAALAAAR
+119 AATNASLAAAR

-151 AEAIQATPDADLL
+151 AEAIQASPDADLL
-164 YSDKDCIDERGT
+164 YSDKDCIDEQGK

-205 RSLVVDLG
+205 RSLVVALG
-213 GFRAHTDGA
+213 GFRPHTDGA

-267 NAQHVALQESLD
+267 NAQQVALQESLD
-279 RRELPAEIV
+279 RRDLPAEIV

-306 VHVILE
+306 VHVIVE
-312 GTAQAPTELG
+312 GTAQAPAELA
-322 PLVREVAAA
+322 PLVRDVAAA
-331 LAALPIDIPAGA
+331 LAALPVDIPAGA

-352 TVLAHADRREA
+352 TVLSPPDRRDA
-363 VIAAVSAEGGT
+363 LIAALAAHEGRLSGIDIVVVDSRLGEGALDLKSAVKAWPADG
-374 PGDVEVEVLDCRPE
+374 
-388 QVALETQVRT
+388 
-398 AVARWSARRGA
+398 GA
-409 IVFVSGRV
+409 IVVVSGRV

-449 GNVIECG
+449 GLVVECG

-468 FRGIPPTQWGSFG
+468 FRGTPPTQWGSFG

-498 VKADAWKEADGLD
+498 LKADAWEEAAGLD

-546 GPLAPV
+546 GPLAAV
-552 PPFDSSLGNDP
+552 PAFDPSLGEDP
-563 YFHPAYASVVPLRLG
+563 YFHPAYASVVPLRLAA
-578 SGPEA
+578 GPEA

-588 PRVLRHLPPA
+588 PRALQGLPSA

-634 TRGHFEDL
+634 ARGHFEDL

-648 QRALRSNGLHGDGL
+648 QKALRANGLHGDGI
-662 VPAGQP
+662 VPSGQP
-668 EVPEALEPRA
+668 AVPEGLEPRA
-678 RELVAARRVTGKPW
+678 RELIAARRATGKPW

-708 AVPETSWLLVFR
+708 VVPEASWLLVFR

-732 LDETTTSDPLLAIQ
+732 LDETTTSEPLLAIH

-775 TDPRRTFAAIRS
+775 AEPERTFAAIRD

-808 SAVIEEQAE
+808 RVASEEQAE
-817 IVRTFLPE
+817 LVRTLLPE
-825 AEALYHDLRREAGS
+825 ADALYHDLRREAGS
-839 EVPLPAAR
+839 AVPLPATR

-856 VAAVAAVTAWAR
+856 AAALTGVTAWAR
-868 ASRTQIHALAAHA
+868 ASRTQTHAHAAHV
-881 SAVEAAAARD
+881 SAVEAVAARD
-891 AAMQTAAA
+891 AAIGTAAA
-899 ASAAAKEAGDTLT
+899 ASAAAIE
-912 RDAALVRTEAAR
+912 AR
-924 EVAAV
+924 ETL
-929 RAEMARDSTAV
+929 ARDSTAI
-940 RAAAEAEI
+940 RAAAAAEI
-948 AAARAELSRVTA
+948 AAVRAELSRVTA

-973 ASRTAEIAR
+973 ANRTAEIAR
-982 QRDEIEA
+982 QQDEIEV

-1004 TGVAALE
+1004 TGVAALK
-1011 PRKRTV
+1011 PGKRTI
-1017 DKLRREAS
+1017 DKVRREAS

-1034 VREQVLGGKQGDRQR
+1034 VREQVLGDRKGNRQR